1 MKKKFLIST
10 FLTFVLLATTV
21 LAVRSDTQVIMRYGN
36 VDGTW
41 GEVDQG
47 LADPDN
53 KYKDGAGCLR
63 YADGPRGSN
72 TDPNDFTGGIVFSD
86 TDRLIQGGNTTNW
99 NQVRYGGIDV
109 NDRITCGSND
119 AATYLQQSGLAF
131 NGVDATTPKRVAPFE
146 TYFPL
151 GKLSHVNRSIYLVN
165 NNGFNQTY
173 IDLVIKDVDCGPDG
187 VLVQDKKG
195 TPYPDPVP
203 TSLDLSYRFLV
214 TYVETV
220 NYDIPMD
227 QCPYPTTHRPCSDAI
242 IPGQLQGSSFF
253 CKYDYGTQG
262 DTSQVFEFQV
272 SLHGFTPVG
281 LYESVEDLE
290 YDPDSVITGLMISEE
305 DHTNSVAIWAR
316 VGPVKP
322 TAVDMNF
329 FEANG
334 AEESIVLSWQ
344 TAFETDNIGF
354 NVYRSETLI
363 REDAVQ
369 LNQEMIKSLVPPGST
384 FGADYLFVDTTA
396 KPYTTYFYWLED
408 FDVNGEVTSHGPV
421 RAEWV
426 D

>member
-10 FLTFVLLATTV
+10 LFTFVLLATTV

-47 LADPDN
+47 LADPN
-53 KYKDGAGCLR
+53 SEYMDGAGCLR
-63 YADGPRGSN
+63 YADGPDGSN
-72 TDPNDFTGGIVFSD
+72 TNPNNLNDGMVFSD
-86 TDRLIQGGNTTNW
+86 TDRSIQGNNTTNW
-99 NQVRYGGIDV
+99 NQVRYGGINV
-109 NDRITCGSND
+109 NGSCGSND
-119 AATYLQQSGLAF
+119 MATYQKQSGLAF

-151 GKLSHVNRSIYLVN
+151 GKLSHVNHSIYLVGN
-165 NNGFNQTY
+165 NRFQQTY

-187 VLVQDKKG
+187 VLVQNKNG

-203 TSLDLSYRFLV
+203 TSLDLSYRFLIFYDE
-214 TYVETV
+214 TYNTGLKE
-220 NYDIPMD
+220 N
-227 QCPYPTTHRPCSDAI
+227 CPYLTTGRACSDAI
-242 IPGQLQGSSFF
+242 IPGQLQGGSFF
-253 CKYDYGTQG
+253 CKYDYATKGEN
-262 DTSQVFEFQV
+262 SQVFEFQV

-281 LYESVEDLE
+281 LYESVENLV

-305 DHTNSVAIWAR
+305 DATNSVAIWAR

-322 TAVDMNF
+322 TAIDMNF

-334 AEESIVLSWQ
+334 AEESIVLRWQ

-363 REDAVQ
+363 RENAVQ
-369 LNQEMIKSLVPPGST
+369 LNQKLIASLVPPGST
-384 FGADYLFVDTTA
+384 FGADYEFVDDNA
-396 KPYTTYFYWLED
+396 LPYTTYFYWIED
-408 FDVNGEVTSHGPV
+408 VDVNGTVTIHGPMA
-421 RAEWV
+421 AEWV